1 MRASIPFT
9 EGVPGDIRVTTRFD
23 NADVFSGLLGALHET
38 GHAMYDLGLPQAW
51 RDQPVGRD
59 RGMALEESQSLL
71 LEMLV
76 GRSRAFVQ
84 LPAAAAG
91 EAFRCQRTGVG
102 RGESLPPAHA
112 RAAQPDPRRC
122 RRADLSAAHPAALRA
137 REEAAVRRARGARSA
152 RGLELRHGAAPRG
165 APDGRR
171 RWLPAGHP
179 LGARLLR
186 LLSRPMRSAR

>member
-1 MRASIPFT
+1 ML
-9 EGVPGDIRVTTRFD
+9 
-23 NADVFSGLLGALHET
+23 FSGLLGAMHET

-91 EAFRCQRTGVG
+91 EALRGQRSGVG
-102 RGESLPPAHA
+102 AGESLP
-112 RAAQPDPRRC
+112 AAERTC
-122 RRADLSAAHPAALRA
+122 SAA
-137 REEAAVRRARGARSA
+137 
-152 RGLELRHGAAPRG
+152 
-165 APDGRR
+165 
-171 RWLPAGHP
+171 
-179 LGARLLR
+179 
-186 LLSRPMRSAR
+186 